1 MEPVNRTNITTSI
14 VNQVVDL
21 IASGEYRP
29 GQRLPS
35 ERELMETL
43 GVGRS
48 SIREAFQA
56 MAIMGLIDI
65 RPGQGTFV
73 RDITTDVI
81 IRRNIFAPLLT
92 PEATGELVE
101 ARVAIEPT
109 IASLAAQRHTT
120 DELAAIDDVLAQC
133 DEALASGEP
142 VYSLS
147 ASFHLLIA
155 RASHNTVFIRFMETL
170 VNLMAARGARIEEHI
185 DFIRWELE
193 SHRTLRDAGAKRDGE
208 AARKLM
214 EEHIVES
221 SRFYFETGGA

>member
-1 MEPVNRTNITTSI
+1 MEPINRTNISKSI
-14 VNQVVDL
+14 VDQVVDL
-21 IASGEYRP
+21 IASGEYCP

-56 MAIMGLIDI
+56 LAIMGLIDI

-73 RDITTDVI
+73 REITTDVI
-81 IRRNIFAPLLT
+81 IRRNVFAPLLT

-101 ARVAIEPT
+101 ARLAVEPE
-109 IASLAAQRHTT
+109 IAALAAERYTEG
-120 DELAAIDDVLAQC
+120 ELSAIDDVLTQC
-133 DEALASGEP
+133 GRALDSGEP

-147 ASFHLLIA
+147 ASFHLLVA
-155 RASHNTVFIRFMETL
+155 RASHNTVFIRFIETL
-170 VNLMAARGARIEEHI
+170 VNLMAARGARIEEHT
-185 DFIRWELE
+185 DFVRWELT
-193 SHRTLRDAGAKRDGE
+193 SHRTVRDAVAQRNAD
-208 AARKLM
+208 AARRIM

-221 SRFYFETGGA
+221 SRFYLETGGE

>member
-1 MEPVNRTNITTSI
+1 MEPISRTNISKSI
-14 VNQVVDL
+14 VDQVVDL

-56 MAIMGLIDI
+56 LAIMGLIDI

-73 RDITTDVI
+73 REITTDVI
-81 IRRNIFAPLLT
+81 IRSNVFAPLLT

-101 ARVAIEPT
+101 ARLAVEPT
-109 IASLAAQRHTT
+109 IAALAAQRHTEE
-120 DELAAIDDVLAQC
+120 ELSAVDDILSHC
-133 DEALASGEP
+133 ERALASGEP

-170 VNLMAARGARIEEHI
+170 ATLMAARGARIEEHT
-185 DFIRWELE
+185 DFIHWELE
-193 SHRTLRDAGAKRDGE
+193 SHRTVRDAVAARDGD
-208 AARKLM
+208 AARKVM
-214 EEHIVES
+214 EEHIIES
-221 SRFYFETGGA
+221 SRFYFEVGGV

>member
-1 MEPVNRTNITTSI
+1 MEPINKKNITTSI

-35 ERELMETL
+35 ERELMENL

-56 MAIMGLIDI
+56 LAIMDLIDI

-81 IRRNIFAPLLT
+81 IRKNIFAPLLT

-101 ARVAIEPT
+101 ARVAVEPT
-109 IASLAAQRHTT
+109 IAALAAERYTEE
-120 DELAAIDDVLAQC
+120 ELSAIDDVLSQC
-133 DEALASGEP
+133 DRAIVSGEP

-155 RASHNTVFIRFMETL
+155 RASHNTVFTRFIEAL
-170 VNLMAARGARIEEHI
+170 INLMAARGARIEEHA
-185 DFIRWELE
+185 DFVRWELS
-193 SHRTLRDAGAKRDGE
+193 SHRQVRDAVASRDTD

-221 SRFYFETGGA
+221 SRFYFEAGGR

>member
-1 MEPVNRTNITTSI
+1 MEPISRTNISKSI
-14 VNQVVDL
+14 VDQVVDL

-56 MAIMGLIDI
+56 LAIMGLVDI

-73 RDITTDVI
+73 REITTDVI
-81 IRRNIFAPLLT
+81 IPGSVFAPLLT

-101 ARVAIEPT
+101 ARLAVEPT
-109 IASLAAQRHTT
+109 IAALAAVRHTAE
-120 DELAAIDDVLAQC
+120 ELAAVDDILARC
-133 DEALASGEP
+133 DRALASGEP

-147 ASFHLLIA
+147 ASFHLLVA

-170 VNLMAARGARIEEHI
+170 INLMAARGARIEEHT
-185 DFIRWELE
+185 DFIRWELA
-193 SHRTLRDAGAKRDGE
+193 SHREVRDAVAERDGD
-208 AARKLM
+208 AARRLM
-214 EEHIVES
+214 EKHIVES
-221 SRFYFETGGA
+221 SRFYFEVGGA

>member
-1 MEPVNRTNITTSI
+1 MEPINRTNITTSI

-92 PEATGELVE
+92 PEATGELME
-101 ARVAIEPT
+101 ARVAFEPT
-109 IASLAAQRHTT
+109 ITALAAERRTAE
-120 DELAAIDDVLAQC
+120 ELKAMDDVLAQC
-133 DEALASGEP
+133 DRALETGEP
-142 VYSLS
+142 IFNLS
-147 ASFHLLIA
+147 ASFHLLVA
-155 RASHNTVFIRFMETL
+155 QASHNTVFIRFMETL
-170 VNLMAARGARIEEHI
+170 FALMAARGARIEEHI
-185 DFIRWELE
+185 DFKRWEVA
-193 SHRTLRDAGAKRDGE
+193 SHRELRDAIEQRDGE
-208 AARKLM
+208 AARELM
-214 EEHIVES
+214 EKHIVES
-221 SRFYFETGGA
+221 SNFFFETGGK